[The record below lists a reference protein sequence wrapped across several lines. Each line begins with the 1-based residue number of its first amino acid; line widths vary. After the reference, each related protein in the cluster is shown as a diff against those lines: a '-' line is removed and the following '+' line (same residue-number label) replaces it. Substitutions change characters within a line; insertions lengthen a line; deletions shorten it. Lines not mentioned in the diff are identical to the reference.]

1 LIEEANRIAAEMD
14 ASEIGTAQV
23 SVSE

>member
-14 ASEIGTAQV
+14 SALIGTAQV
-23 SVSE
+23 SVGE